1 MTRDRIFLFA
11 TILLASA
18 SASASS
24 SPSCAGVAAAF
35 DASRDYYP
43 TAERAPAP
51 RFATSFSVSYSRSYK
66 LLNLSAARTLVTL
79 RPCGAPLPPISGSFP
94 IPGWTHID
102 LEAGADGKSLSRLAL
117 LSTTQVPFLALLGR
131 GALAAAVSGA
141 RLLHSP
147 CLRAAVAAGAVA
159 ELANP
164 DDSLNTSALNSLLP
178 TLDAVLCSGGWGC
191 PGSPRDIPIADALE
205 ADVRGIAEQAL
216 LVAVL
221 TGSEA
226 AAGALVGGLLSRYEC
241 SRAAVAAAL
250 PPVPANRPRVLWAYA
265 YGGAWYVASCPN
277 YYCQIVA
284 DAGGQLLLASS
295 PGSGPYGGYSDV
307 EVAPLFAQADV
318 LIYANDNFDAEV
330 LPFLGSSANA
340 SDPRALALSGSPAV
354 AAGAV
359 FDILRS
365 GVNAWFEQRPAQPD
379 ALLQDVAA
387 ALAPFAATPKKLSPA
402 ALSSAMRAS
411 AASRVWLRLPLA
423 AEAVGAPPPLAVCS
437 SQLSVQLPLA
447 LSCSAVGPMLSA
459 LRNAE
464 PSATSSSSTDNVL
477 PVGAIAGIAI
487 AVAVIVAALAVFVVA
502 RARVSERA
510 SRIAKVVTTSAVT
523 VEATV

>member
-1 MTRDRIFLFA
+1 MTRSFFLF
-11 TILLASA
+11 LLLGSLASA
-18 SASASS
+18 SSSS

-43 TAERAPAP
+43 FAERAPAP
-51 RFATSFSVSYSRSYK
+51 RFATTFSVSYSRSYK

-79 RPCGAPLPPISGSFP
+79 RPCGAPLPPLSGSFP

-164 DDSLNTSALNSLLP
+164 DDSLNTSALNSVLP
-178 TLDAVLCSGGWGC
+178 SLDAVLCSGGWGC

-226 AAGALVGGLLSRYEC
+226 AAGALVGGILSRYEC

-250 PPVPANRPRVLWAYA
+250 PPAPASRPRVLWAYA

-284 DAGGQLLLASS
+284 DAGGQLLLATS

-307 EVAPLFAQADV
+307 EIAPLFAQADV

-340 SDPRALALSGSPAV
+340 SSPRTLALAGSPAV

-387 ALAPFAATPKKLSPA
+387 ALAPFAAAPKLTPA
-402 ALSSAMRAS
+402 ALRSAMRAS

-447 LSCSAVGPMLSA
+447 LSCSAVGPMLGA

-464 PSATSSSSTDNVL
+464 PSASSTANVL